1 MTRDKALRVLIS
13 VAVCAALLGVLVVLT
28 SSLDDVELGPGV
40 GSPESRP
47 AEGAEEAVGS
57 GGPAL
62 DFAFVRH
69 LLFVAFTMSLA
80 VVLVGALLT
89 RFLRRW
95 LYFTI
100 GLFGALIVFDFFAA
114 KIPSK
119 ETFEPDDVAR
129 EGVVAAA
136 SARQPS
142 EWSRVLIAVG
152 LSLGAGTAVVL
163 STSWAVTRWR
173 AHASRRG
180 GGIAWELELLA
191 EQTLAARGDT
201 NLVLRCYREMV
212 DLLSRKERIAH
223 ASLTPREF
231 ADRLRNLGVRTEA
244 IDRLTE
250 LFELV
255 RYGHRESAP
264 FSDRAVANLE
274 EVREDTRLERTDHS
288 AGTEDCRS
296 LS

>member
-28 SSLDDVELGPGV
+28 SNLDDVELGPGV

-47 AEGAEEAVGS
+47 AEAAEEAVGS

-69 LLFVAFTMSLA
+69 LLFVAFTVSLA
-80 VVLVGALLT
+80 IVLVGALLT

-95 LYFTI
+95 LYLTI
-100 GLFGALIVFDFFAA
+100 GLFGALIVFDFFAT
-114 KIPSK
+114 KTPSSK
-119 ETFEPDDVAR
+119 DLELDDVAR
-129 EGVVAAA
+129 EGIVAAA
-136 SARQPS
+136 SVRQQA

-152 LSLGAGTAVVL
+152 LSLGAGTAVAL
-163 STSWAVTRWR
+163 STSWAVARWR
-173 AHASRRG
+173 AHASRRRG
-180 GGIAWELELLA
+180 GEIAWELELLA

-201 NLVLRCYREMV
+201 DLVLRCYREMV
-212 DLLSRKERIAH
+212 DLLSRKKRIAH

-231 ADRLRNLGVRTEA
+231 ADRLRDLDVRTEA
-244 IDRLTE
+244 VDRLTE

-255 RYGHRESAP
+255 RYGHRDSDP
-264 FSDRAVANLE
+264 FSKPAMKTLE
-274 EVREDTRLERTDHS
+274 DIQDEIRRPKD
-288 AGTEDCRS
+288 
-296 LS
+296 